1 MVIKSLELNNFRQF
15 VGKQTINF
23 STDPNKK
30 ITLVIAESG
39 VGKTT
44 LIQSFQWI
52 FYGQCK
58 YKTPLN
64 NHIKDSLAPYRDTEV
79 SGVLKLIHKD
89 KEYTIK
95 RTQKFT
101 KINVQVQADPSYLT
115 VDEKDQTGISNQY
128 KGREADK
135 LIRELMHQD
144 LFPYFFLEGE
154 SLTKVGEQMSRGK
167 SGTNSEFVKAIKGL
181 LGFNHLY
188 ETMKH
193 LDIVSKGYQD
203 EIRQNSNDSRLTQ
216 IIANIRIA
224 EDTIKTCDERLSQIE
239 TEINYNQEKADE
251 LNELITKYATVEVAQ
266 KRTRTLQNEMLAY
279 QGKINDQKKYIFKKF
294 SSQGFK
300 VVMNALLDEAKD
312 TLSNSDSLDKG
323 IPGINVDAIDY
334 LLERHE
340 CLCGHKLEEGSKEY
354 EELKKLKNYLPP
366 NNIGFEIDQFTRQME
381 DVEKGSD
388 QFIEE
393 FEKARKDLNEYI
405 NEYRKRF
412 DELTRLNEEIGS
424 VSQDIGKLKEQEQTY
439 RNKVIDLNVEK
450 RTKAQ
455 KKNDAIAEKERLLK
469 EQNSFRYL
477 SEKVSKLSMYFDE
490 SEYLKNR
497 ISRFISKKERE
508 KREALQ
514 EAINEIFKDF
524 YDEEIVFKL
533 DSNYG
538 VQIKTSD
545 SELSDDFTSGGQDV
559 AVALAFIGAIIKLN
573 KEKDVDPE
581 NIIEEEDPEEY
592 PLVMDAPTSNFGMKQ
607 MDSFSE
613 IMPKITDQIIVFI
626 NDKDGPILR
635 KKMAS
640 LIGWEW
646 SVSKEDSYH
655 SVIEE
660 VAHNGN

>member
-1 MVIKSLELNNFRQF
+1 MVIKSLVLNNFRQF
-15 VGKQTINF
+15 VGEQTINF
-23 STDPNKK
+23 STDSNKK

-64 NHIKDSLAPYRDTEV
+64 NHIKDSLAPYHDTEV
-79 SGVLKLIHKD
+79 SCTLKLIHKD

-101 KINVQVQADPSYLT
+101 KINVQVQADQSYLT
-115 VDEKDQTGISNQY
+115 VDEKDQTGISNQF

-224 EDTIKTCDERLSQIE
+224 EDTIKNCDERLTQIE
-239 TEINYNQEKADE
+239 TEIDYNQGKADE

-300 VVMNALLDEAKD
+300 VVMNALLEEAKD

-334 LLERHE
+334 LLERHQ

-393 FEKARKDLNEYI
+393 FEKARKDLNEYVA
-405 NEYRKRF
+405 EYRKRF

-450 RTKAQ
+450 RTKTQ
-455 KKNDAIAEKERLLK
+455 KRNDAISEKDRLLK

-497 ISRFISKKERE
+497 IARFTNKKERE

-573 KEKDVDPE
+573 REKDVDPE
-581 NIIEEEDPEEY
+581 NIIEEEEPEEY

>member
-1 MVIKSLELNNFRQF
+1 MVIKSLILNNFRQF
-15 VGKQTINF
+15 VGEQTINF

-64 NHIKDSLAPYRDTEV
+64 NHIKDSLAPYHDTLV
-79 SGVLKLIHKD
+79 SCTLKLMHKD
-89 KEYTIK
+89 KEYTIT

-101 KINVQVQADPSYLT
+101 KINIQVQADPSYLT
-115 VDEKDQTGISNQY
+115 IDEKDQSGISNQV

-167 SGTNSEFVKAIKGL
+167 AGTNSEFVKAIKGL

-224 EDTIKTCDERLSQIE
+224 EDTIKNCEERLTQIE
-239 TEINYNQEKADE
+239 TEIDYNQGKADE

-266 KRTRTLQNEMLAY
+266 KRTRTLQNEMLVY
-279 QGKINDQKKYIFKKF
+279 QGKINEQKKYIFKKF
-294 SSQGFK
+294 SSLGFK
-300 VVMNALLDEAKD
+300 VVMNALLEEARE

-354 EELKKLKNYLPP
+354 EELKRLKNYLPP

-381 DVEKGSD
+381 DVEKGSA

-405 NEYRKRF
+405 GEYRKRF
-412 DELTRLNEEIGS
+412 DELNKLNEEIGS

-450 RTKAQ
+450 RTKTQ
-455 KKNDAIAEKERLLK
+455 KKNDAIAEKDRLLK

-497 ISRFISKKERE
+497 IARFTNKKEKE

-514 EAINEIFKDF
+514 EAINEIFRDF

-573 KEKDVDPE
+573 REKDVDPE